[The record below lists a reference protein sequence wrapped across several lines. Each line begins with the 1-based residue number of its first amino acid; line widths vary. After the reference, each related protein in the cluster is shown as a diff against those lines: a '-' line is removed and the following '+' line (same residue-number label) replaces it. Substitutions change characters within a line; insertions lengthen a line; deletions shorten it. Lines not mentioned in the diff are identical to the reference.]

1 MSFSF
6 VEYPNMIISALN
18 FGNIQTQREIE
29 CSAEY
34 HQVFTTR
41 LKDTKLKYVPDYLI
55 GDGIIYDVDES
66 LPNSLVIE

>member
-18 FGNIQTQREIE
+18 FGKIQTKIEIQ
-29 CSAEY
+29 SSTQ

>member
-6 VEYPNMIISALN
+6 VKDPNKIIEALK
-18 FGNIQTQREIE
+18 FGNIQTQREIQS
-29 CSAEY
+29 SAQ

-41 LKDTKLKYVPDYLI
+41 LKDTKLKHVPDYLI
-55 GDGIIYDVDES
+55 EDGITYDVDES